1 MSKPVNELN
10 ATPAPD
16 APQVKADWTVL
27 PVALLAEDKARLLA
41 VAGRRGLRPSPLARM
56 WLLERMEREA
66 A

>member
-27 PVALLAEDKARLLA
+27 PVALLAEDKARL
-41 VAGRRGLRPSPLARM
+41 VALGTKKGIRPSPLARM